1 MEVSLPFRVVLLF
14 HSIFFIGFLINTNF
28 VHIGCSQSHSFFFLF
43 HFCPFR
49 ALAVFIPQTLR
60 TDGHRVCRLKRSA
73 DV

>member
-14 HSIFFIGFLINTNF
+14 HSIFFIGFLINTNLSTL
-28 VHIGCSQSHSFFFLF
+28 VAVNLTPFFFLF